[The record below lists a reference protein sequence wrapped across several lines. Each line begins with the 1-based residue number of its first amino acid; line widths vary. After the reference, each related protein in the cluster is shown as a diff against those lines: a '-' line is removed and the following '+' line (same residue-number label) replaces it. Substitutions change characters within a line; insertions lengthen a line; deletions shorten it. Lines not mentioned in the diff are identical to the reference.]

1 MARDPSLPETPHSS
15 ACLRHAQECRELA
28 DRTPYQDIRKLCLTM
43 SETWTMLADKPPPL
57 PPED

>member
-1 MARDPSLPETPHSS
+1 MPETPHSS

-28 DRTPYQDIRKLCLTM
+28 DRTLYQDIRKLCLTM
-43 SETWTMLADKPPPL
+43 SETWMMLADKPPPL